1 MIKLIISL
9 LMNWIDPSQKEFGV
23 EGKLGNFITKLR
35 EHPRMRK
42 LLSWILFLT
51 IPYFLLYTMDVLGRR
66 DAAAELQP
74 QVASIYEIDTQ
85 EPLDKKLSVIWRTP
99 KKYNLMK
106 PFTSHRNRAEILQYY
121 DTVLQ
126 ENGWKYES
134 VNEFYAYD
142 THILISQDY
151 SWIKNG
157 CRFIVTFYWDE
168 QGTIEKVDENGR
180 LIYLIF
186 VAPTWQ
192 TIKYPSIQ

>member
-1 MIKLIISL
+1 MIRFIIFL
-9 LMNWIDPSQKEFGV
+9 LTNLIDPLQKELGV
-23 EGKLGNFITKLR
+23 EGKLGNFITKMQ

-99 KKYNLMK
+99 KTYNLMK
-106 PFTSHRNRAEILQYY
+106 QFTSYRNRAEILQYY

-151 SWIKNG
+151 SWIKDG
-157 CRFIVTFYWDE
+157 YRFWVIFYWDE
-168 QGTIEKVDENGR
+168 QGTIEKVDENGN
-180 LIYLIF
+180 LMYLIF
-186 VAPTWQ
+186 VEPAWQ